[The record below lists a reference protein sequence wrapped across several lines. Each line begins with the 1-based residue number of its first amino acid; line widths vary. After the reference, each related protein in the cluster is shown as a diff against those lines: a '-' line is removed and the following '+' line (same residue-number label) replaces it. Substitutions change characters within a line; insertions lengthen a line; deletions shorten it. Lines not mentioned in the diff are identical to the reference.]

1 MSAKHAKITRFV
13 DALSSIDEVEA
24 LIKAAHE
31 RVRQIRLEAN
41 EQAIA
46 AQEAKWDAV
55 RRAKKGHY
63 AVVHAAAAP
72 TRILFAPA
80 NAKAA
85 QWQTIAIPQ
94 GTVLAIAHLQ
104 PRAKRAWMEDP
115 DTGET
120 YCFERR
126 ELALLDV
133 RCYTEELAARVA
145 AVAAT
150 EEGR

>member
-1 MSAKHAKITRFV
+1 MSAKHAKMTRFV

-63 AVVHAAAAP
+63 AVVHTAAAP

-80 NAKAA
+80 NVRAA
-85 QWQTIAIPQ
+85 QWKTLTLPQ
-94 GTVLAIAHLQ
+94 GTVLAITHIQ
-104 PRAKRAWMEDP
+104 PRAKRVWAEGP
-115 DTGET
+115 GTGET
-120 YCFERR
+120 YCFEPR

-133 RCYTEELAARVA
+133 RIYPEEMTARVA
-145 AVAAT
+145 AVSCG
-150 EEGR
+150 GR